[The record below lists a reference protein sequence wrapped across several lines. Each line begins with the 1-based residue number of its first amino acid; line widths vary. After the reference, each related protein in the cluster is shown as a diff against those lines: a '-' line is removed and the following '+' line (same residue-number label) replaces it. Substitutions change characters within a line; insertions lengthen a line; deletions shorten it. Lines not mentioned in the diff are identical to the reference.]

1 MELDGHQPGTYF
13 FDDLWLEQEGETNH
27 QDRDT
32 GVPLAFYDWY
42 VGALTGYQNWQI
54 VEIRRHYS
62 GQLDVL
68 YAGKGL
74 RSNQVT
80 DALTNDLQ
88 GDGWSEGSSALYAAA
103 AYDRH
108 VAPG

>member
-42 VGALTGYQNWQI
+42 VGALTGYILYQI
-54 VEIRRHYS
+54 
-62 GQLDVL
+62 
-68 YAGKGL
+68 
-74 RSNQVT
+74 
-80 DALTNDLQ
+80 
-88 GDGWSEGSSALYAAA
+88 
-103 AYDRH
+103 
-108 VAPG
+108 